1 MTSAVLPFCLARNS
15 FDLCPTAPLHIPRD
29 ASINSW
35 RRCLFPTLEIPVL
48 FVFSPLECS
57 PGASPRNAAYVFP
70 FAKRL
75 KSPVSTIRLNAVWV
89 LIPRKQHSFFT
100 FSQYCSC
107 EESSSIRW
115 SNRSIFA
122 VCSSKEAIYSS
133 RVSLYNDGSSSFLSH
148 VTCLIVHVVPS

>member
-29 ASINSW
+29 ASIRSW
-35 RRCLFPTLEIPVL
+35 RRCRFPALEIPVL
-48 FVFSPLECS
+48 FVFSPLEYS

-70 FAKRL
+70 FTKQR

-100 FSQYCSC
+100 FSRYSSY
-107 EESSSIRW
+107 EASSSILR
-115 SNRSIFA
+115 SNLSIFA
-122 VCSSKEAIYSS
+122 VCSSKETIYSS
-133 RVSLYNDGSSSFLSH
+133 RVSLYNDGSSSFLNH
-148 VTCLIVHVVPS
+148 VTCLIVHLVPS